1 MNDNR
6 HGPLQ
11 LSDDVCCDGVRGD
24 IITDNNINETWNETR
39 AAQLD
44 AREILPVRTGS
55 SDADIPQNSGKTS
68 KTERVR
74 AEAPSDARVDRTS
87 SARSAGRNAGR
98 NDAKPE
104 TLVKSELAP
113 RETIKSAS
121 LKNKE
126 QRCDELTCDWDVY
139 QSRLLRAFFRD
150 ANALASRYRVS
161 SEDIVSH
168 VRSLSQ
174 PKIDLGLML
183 KPVPCVGDVTV
194 AAACCLGRANAWNEL
209 WVFAEPAMTRAAFSR
224 LPEAL
229 ALTWTRRFWMQLERT
244 TRQPLRAQNTKA
256 SRADA
261 VHTSAPAL
269 AITLAAYDG
278 SRPIRL
284 WIVEQLLGAIEAER
298 LAGHLEIRREQL
310 GRPFPVRLVGHC
322 LA

>member
-1 MNDNR
+1 MHR
-6 HGPLQ
+6 
-11 LSDDVCCDGVRGD
+11 RG
-24 IITDNNINETWNETR
+24 
-39 AAQLD
+39 
-44 AREILPVRTGS
+44 
-55 SDADIPQNSGKTS
+55 
-68 KTERVR
+68 
-74 AEAPSDARVDRTS
+74 
-87 SARSAGRNAGR
+87 
-98 NDAKPE
+98 
-104 TLVKSELAP
+104 
-113 RETIKSAS
+113 
-121 LKNKE
+121 
-126 QRCDELTCDWDVY
+126 Y

-298 LAGHLEIRREQL
+298 LAGHLEVRREQL
-310 GRPFPVRLVGHC
+310 GRPIPLRLVGHC